1 MPDAIERAATAFL
14 DTFAIDHLPAPAFL
28 PVIDLSALPHLAAR
42 PRLNAAAELLDGAV
56 RRGLGEGVVIRTP
69 DGDWTYGRLLAE
81 SNRIA
86 GALIEDY
93 GLLPG
98 QRVLLRGPNGPMM
111 AACWFAVLK
120 AGGIAVTTMPLLR
133 ARELTAIMNKARVS
147 LALCDVRNASELE
160 MAAAT
165 SPSLDRTVY
174 FGGPSNPAGLE
185 AKAGRRP
192 RAVIGSQSYGR
203 CFMFRCF
210 KWFNNSIRT
219 IGL

>member
-1 MPDAIERAATAFL
+1 M
-14 DTFAIDHLPAPAFL
+14 
-28 PVIDLSALPHLAAR
+28 IDLSALPHLAAR
-42 PRLNAAAELLDGAV
+42 PRLNAASELLDGAV
-56 RRGLGEGVVIRTP
+56 RRGHGDRIVIRTP

-133 ARELTAIMNKARVS
+133 ARELTAILNKARVS
-147 LALCDVRNASELE
+147 LALCDVRHAAE
-160 MAAAT
+160 METAAAASPRTPSALSTAPPTT
-165 SPSLDRTVY
+165 SSHAATAALGRSR
-174 FGGPSNPAGLE
+174 SN
-185 AKAGRRP
+185 R
-192 RAVIGSQSYGR
+192 
-203 CFMFRCF
+203 F
-210 KWFNNSIRT
+210 
-219 IGL
+219 